1 MMDRWNIRSRAYD
14 LLEGSDLRRGPAK
27 SALFDRARGRTML
40 VTAGT
45 GLDFFHLPAID
56 VVAIDFSLA
65 MLGRARARRHRSRA
79 SIALLAADAES
90 LPFDSGSFDT
100 AICSCSLCSIRDPD
114 RALAEM
120 RRVLRPGARL
130 LLFEHVRSGQPL
142 LGMILDAMTLWTR
155 RGGTDMNRDTVS
167 AIERAGFAITS
178 IQPVFLDIILAI
190 EAERRT

>member
-27 SALFDRARGRTML
+27 SALFGRARGRTLL
-40 VTAGT
+40 VAAGT

-65 MLGRARARRHRSRA
+65 MLERARARRQRSRA
-79 SIALLAADAES
+79 SVALLAADAES
-90 LPFDSGSFDT
+90 LPFDRDSFDT
-100 AICSCSLCSIRDPD
+100 AICSCSLCSIPNPD
-114 RALAEM
+114 RALAEI

-130 LLFEHVRSGQPL
+130 LLFEHVRSAQPL
-142 LGMILDAMTLWTR
+142 LGGILDAMTLWTR

-167 AIERAGFAITS
+167 AIERAGFALTS

-190 EAERRT
+190 EAERPA